1 MSGAIEYRLH
11 FPRDLTAAQVFA
23 VLMTLNGSSTVR
35 ALPLGIVT
43 RGSRQRIEHVLTLP
57 EGRGHLAEQLPSL
70 VPGLRLEP
78 AEAPAPPLFAWRLW
92 QSTSR
97 RPLRTDQ
104 PDLVSRALLTALTSV
119 RGGERLELHW
129 RLGPVRRSLSVG
141 TRHAPMHSESWALA
155 LTTAAVRAPGD
166 LDAEARQA
174 LRLKR
179 REPSWRIDGHLAVVA
194 IDRPRAQRLAGV
206 LLAALRSAEGPGV
219 RLGVR
224 RSSPKAL
231 SRQPWRWPLQV
242 NVEELVGLLAWPIGN
257 VGDGLPVNVQ
267 RARQLEPR
275 HTQPPRGR
283 QLGLSPKGQP
293 VRLSD
298 ADSLRHLLLTGPTGV
313 GKSTT
318 ILHLLL
324 QDIRSG
330 HSVVLLDPKG
340 DLVEDVLAR
349 YPGDRLDELVVIDP
363 RDAAPVGVN
372 PLYKPA
378 QPALVADQ
386 LLGIFTNL
394 FKDSFG
400 PRTADVL
407 GASLLTLARWGQG
420 SLAVLPLL
428 LTNPG
433 LRRQIVGSSPDPL
446 GTGPFWAW
454 YERLKDAERQQIIAP
469 SLNKLRAFTV
479 RPDLRAVL
487 GQVAPRFSLHD
498 LVSKRRVVLVN
509 LAKGS
514 LGPESSALLGTV
526 ILNQIWQTL
535 QSRAELPPERR
546 RRIGLYVD
554 EIADYLRLP
563 GDVAELLIQS
573 RSLGVGF
580 TLAHQHL
587 HQLPTDLRAAVLA
600 NARSRVLFQLENDD
614 ARVFANGHGELEPAD
629 LMGLEPYQA
638 YASLLQDNQVQ
649 PYVSLQLPPADAPS
663 RDADEL
669 RAHSRATFGVPRADT
684 DAALQALISPT
695 PAEDAPLG
703 RRPRRPS

>member
-11 FPRDLTAAQVFA
+11 FPRDLSAAQVFA
-23 VLMTLNGSSTVR
+23 TLLALNGASTVR
-35 ALPLGIVT
+35 ALPLGVIT
-43 RGSRQRIEHVLTLP
+43 RGSQHRIEHYLSLP
-57 EGRGHLAEQLPSL
+57 EGRAHLVEQLPNL
-70 VPGLRLEP
+70 VPGLRLEKV
-78 AEAPAPPLFAWRLW
+78 ATAAAPDFVWRLW

-104 PDLVSRALLTALTSV
+104 PELVARAVLTALLSA
-119 RGGERLELHW
+119 RGQERLELHW

-141 TRHAPMHSESWALA
+141 SRHAPMHSENWALA
-155 LTTAAVRAPGD
+155 LTTAAVRSPGD
-166 LDAEARQA
+166 LDAEARKA
-174 LRLKR
+174 LRTKR
-179 REPSWRIDGHLAVVA
+179 SEPAWRVDGHLAVLA
-194 IDRPRAQRLAGV
+194 TDRPRAQRLAGS
-206 LLAALRSAEGPGV
+206 LLAALRTAEGPGV

-224 RSSPKAL
+224 RSSPRAL
-231 SRQPWRWPLQV
+231 LRQPWRWPLQV
-242 NVEELVGLLAWPIGN
+242 NVEELVGLLAWPVAG

-267 RARQLEPR
+267 RARQLELRHQQPR
-275 HTQPPRGR
+275 HGR
-283 QLGLSPKGQP
+283 QLGVSPKGKP

-298 ADSLRHLLLTGPTGV
+298 ADSLRHLLLTGPTGT

-318 ILHLLL
+318 ILHLIL
-324 QDIRSG
+324 QDIRTG

-363 RDAAPVGVN
+363 RDPAPVGVN
-372 PLYKPA
+372 PLHKPA

-407 GASLLTLARWGQG
+407 GASLLTLARWGKG

-428 LTNPG
+428 LTNPA
-433 LRRQIVGSSPDPL
+433 LRRRIVGSSPDPL

-469 SLNKLRAFTV
+469 SLNKLRPFTV

-487 GQVAPRFSLHD
+487 GQTEPRFALND

-526 ILNQIWQTL
+526 VLNQVWQAL
-535 QSRAELPPERR
+535 QGRAELPPVRR
-546 RRIGLYVD
+546 RVGLYVD

-600 NARSRVLFQLENDD
+600 NARSRVLFQLESDD
-614 ARVFANGHGELEPAD
+614 ARVFAAGRTELEPAD
-629 LMGLEPYQA
+629 LMGLEPFEA

-649 PYVSLQLPPADAPS
+649 PYVSLQLPPAGEPQ
-663 RDADEL
+663 RNPNEL
-669 RAHSRATFGVPRADT
+669 RARSRANFGVPRAAT
-684 DAALQALISPT
+684 DEALQALAT
-695 PAEDAPLG
+695 PPPADDAPLG
-703 RRPRRPS
+703 RRPRRQL